1 MPKSIQ
7 KRVSDISSNENVFT
21 QSVRMCQDALQKS
34 GFTERLKYIASN
46 NNRENNT
53 EEKEWHKRKITW
65 FSLPYSMNVRTNI
78 GKAFFEVNEKTFPK
92 WKSIM

>member
-1 MPKSIQ
+1 
-7 KRVSDISSNENVFT
+7 
-21 QSVRMCQDALQKS
+21 MCQDALQKS
-34 GFTERLKYIASN
+34 GFTEQLKYIASN

-78 GKAFFEVNEKTFPK
+78 GKAFF
-92 WKSIM
+92 

>member
-34 GFTERLKYIASN
+34 GFTEQLKYIASN

-78 GKAFFEVNEKTFPK
+78 GKAFF
-92 WKSIM
+92 